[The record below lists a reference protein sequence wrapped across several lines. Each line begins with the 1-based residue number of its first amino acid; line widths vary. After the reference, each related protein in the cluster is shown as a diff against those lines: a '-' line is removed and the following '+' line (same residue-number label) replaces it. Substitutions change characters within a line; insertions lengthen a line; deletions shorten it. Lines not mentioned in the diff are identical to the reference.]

1 MKKTYTVY
9 FEKENNSL
17 LCKERLE
24 TTFKNIDV
32 RTSENPLVL
41 HINATEVNFEP
52 TRPLIKECGGLVS
65 GWEKSQ

>member
-1 MKKTYTVY
+1 MKNIYIVY
-9 FEKENNSL
+9 FEKENDSL

-32 RTSENPLVL
+32 KTSEEPFVL
-41 HINATEVNFEP
+41 HINATDVNFEP
-52 TRPLIKECGGLVS
+52 TRPLIKEFGGLVS